1 MEISAKRG
9 TSDPFFSQLMIA
21 QAINRLHGGAVVSAW
36 EVDALDEVTVDAV
49 LAFEQDLP
57 VMQAGRQR
65 VEGMFAVWERKHLRH

>member
-36 EVDALDEVTVDAV
+36 DRAMIASKFGSSPPSLNESGVT
-49 LAFEQDLP
+49 LTMPINF
-57 VMQAGRQR
+57 MC
-65 VEGMFAVWERKHLRH
+65 